1 MGAKPSSISDL
12 QHNPVLQTFTGETAI
27 GEEEE
32 FWEDI
37 LAFSFQAPYNS
48 ADARLLEEATEP
60 ICQRL
65 VGNNLTTRNFVT
77 LVKVFLKRIPDLK
90 DSTKYEDS
98 DFTWQTYN
106 AILLV
111 RSFSKYFIEML
122 PNEDVIRHLGGS
134 VVKSQSDED
143 VSGFTG
149 QVLHCTDCGVI
160 EDLICGL
167 FDVIANVPVS
177 EMTYPIH
184 VEAIN
189 TLLVMLS
196 VQMFDSSAFH
206 SSIFYQVI
214 MNGKCNSSANDL
226 VRVLLKNFIKSDK
239 TPAELTTVTN
249 GGWFSGVWS
258 WFGSQSTSE
267 DDSSLLANQSLLL
280 LLVLV
285 NHCTQDKRKLNP
297 YRHALFNFTNRKLKE
312 NTMDEDNLEKEG
324 DPPFTLHIGMLFTAI
339 CRDLHKDQTTLLLY
353 LLLHRNPS
361 VASFILSRTDIDNLV
376 MPILKLLYNADNHNA
391 HHIYMSLI
399 ILLIL
404 SQDDNFNKSVHE
416 LVIPTIPWY
425 TERVITNITLGGLLV
440 LVVLRT
446 IQYNM
451 TKMRDKYLHT
461 NCLAT
466 LANMSSQFHA
476 LHPYV
481 TQRIVSLY
489 ALLSKKHAKV
499 TELLKQAESGN
510 EQQNA
515 NGAHNSDHLADL
527 AILEEVIRM
536 VLEIINS
543 CVTNTLHHNPNL
555 VYTLL
560 HRRELFAQFRTHPTF
575 QDIIQNIDTVLAFFS
590 ARLEQHPDQT
600 LSVGVVLDVIKQGTL
615 QWPRDRLKKFPEL
628 KFKYVEEEQP
638 EEFFIPYVWSLVYK
652 SSTLYWN
659 PDHIQL
665 FHPESDESG
674 S

>member
-12 QHNPVLQTFTGETAI
+12 QHNPVLQTFTGDTAI

-32 FWEDI
+32 FWQDI

-77 LVKVFLKRIPDLK
+77 LIKVFLKRIPDLK
-90 DSTKYEDS
+90 DTTKCDNS
-98 DFTWQTYN
+98 DFTSESYN

-122 PNEDVIRHLGGS
+122 PNEEVIRHLGGS

-143 VSGFTG
+143 VSDFSG
-149 QVLHCTDCGVI
+149 QVLHCTDCGI
-160 EDLICGL
+160 IGDLICGL
-167 FDVIANVPVS
+167 IDVIVNVPVS
-177 EMTYPIH
+177 EVTYPIH

-196 VQMFDSSAFH
+196 VQMFDSGASH

-214 MNGKCNSSANDL
+214 MKGKCNSSANDL
-226 VRVLLKNFIKSDK
+226 VRVLLKNFIKSEK
-239 TPAELTTVTN
+239 TPAELTRVTN

-258 WFGSQSTSE
+258 WFGSQGTGE
-267 DDSSLLANQSLLL
+267 GDSSLMANQSLLL

-285 NHCTQDKRKLNP
+285 NHCTQDKKKINP
-297 YRHALFNFTNRKLKE
+297 YRHALFYFTNRKLKE
-312 NTMDEDNLEKEG
+312 NMMDQDNLDKEG
-324 DPPFTLHIGMLFTAI
+324 DPPFALHIGMLFSAI

-353 LLLHRNPS
+353 LLLHRNSS

-404 SQDDNFNKSVHE
+404 SQDENFNKSVHE

-510 EQQNA
+510 QQQNA
-515 NGAHNSDHLADL
+515 NEAHNSDHLADL

-590 ARLEQHPDQT
+590 ARLEQHPEQT

>member
-12 QHNPVLQTFTGETAI
+12 QHNPVLQKFTGETAVS
-27 GEEEE
+27 EEDE
-32 FWEDI
+32 FWNEL

-60 ICQRL
+60 ICQKL
-65 VGNNLTTRNFVT
+65 VGNNLQTRNFIA
-77 LVKVFLKRIPDLK
+77 LIKVFLKRIPSLK
-90 DSTKYEDS
+90 DSAKCEDE
-98 DFTWQTYN
+98 DFTWETYN

-111 RSFSKYFIEML
+111 RSFSKYFIEFL
-122 PNEDVIRHLGGS
+122 PNEEVIKQFGGQ
-134 VVKSQSDED
+134 VVKSQANESS
-143 VSGFTG
+143 SGFSE
-149 QVLHCTDCGVI
+149 QVLLCRDCGVI
-160 EDLICGL
+160 EHLVCGL
-167 FDVIANVPVS
+167 TDIIINVPVS
-177 EMTYPIH
+177 DGTYPIH

-189 TLLVMLS
+189 TLLVLLS
-196 VQMFDSSAFH
+196 VQMFDPGASH
-206 SSIFYQVI
+206 SSIFYHVI
-214 MNGKCNSSANDL
+214 MKGGSHISADEL
-226 VRVLLKNFIKSDK
+226 VKVLLKNFIQKEK
-239 TPAELTTVTN
+239 TPSDLIVANN
-249 GGWFSGVWS
+249 GGWFSSVWS
-258 WFGSQSTSE
+258 WFGSQSTDE
-267 DDSSLLANQSLLL
+267 EESSLLATQSLLL

-285 NHCTQDKRKLNP
+285 NHCTQDKKKLNP
-297 YRHALFNFTNRKLKE
+297 YRHALFCFANRKVKDCAAE
-312 NTMDEDNLEKEG
+312 ECDSDQEG
-324 DPPFTLHIGMLFTAI
+324 IPPFTLHIGMLYTAI
-339 CRDLHKDQTTLLLY
+339 CRDFHKDQTTLLLY
-353 LLLHRNPS
+353 LLLHRNPN
-361 VASFILSRTDIDNLV
+361 VAAFILSRTDIDNLV
-376 MPILKLLYNADNHNA
+376 MPILKLLYNADDHNA

-416 LVIPTIPWY
+416 LNIPSIPWY

-499 TELLKQAESGN
+499 MEHIKQTES
-510 EQQNA
+510 NA
-515 NGAHNSDHLADL
+515 STSDEEAHHNDYLADL

-575 QDIIQNIDTVLAFFS
+575 HDIIQNIDTVLSYFS

-600 LSVGVVLDVIKQGTL
+600 LSVSVVLDVIKQGTL
-615 QWPRDRLKKFPEL
+615 KWPRDRLKKFPEL

-665 FHPESDESG
+665 FHPETKETKS
-674 S
+674 

>member
-1 MGAKPSSISDL
+1 MGARPSSISDL
-12 QHNPVLQTFTGETAI
+12 QHNAVLKKLTGELSV
-27 GEEEE
+27 GDDEE
-32 FWEDI
+32 FWDE
-37 LAFSFQAPYNS
+37 LLSFSFRVPYNS

-60 ICQRL
+60 ICQHL
-65 VGNNLTTRNFVT
+65 AQNNLTSKNFIF
-77 LVKVFLKRIPDLK
+77 LVRVLLSRISELKNSDK
-90 DSTKYEDS
+90 AEDS
-98 DFTWQTYN
+98 DFLVQLYN
-106 AILLV
+106 ALLLK
-111 RSFSKYFIEML
+111 RSFCKYFVEML
-122 PNEDVIRHLGGS
+122 PYCGITEDA
-134 VVKSQSDED
+134 
-143 VSGFTG
+143 
-149 QVLHCTDCGVI
+149 
-160 EDLICGL
+160 ICGL
-167 FDVIANVPVS
+167 FDILISIPVNNQ
-177 EMTYPIH
+177 TYALH
-184 VEAIN
+184 VETMN
-189 TLLVMLS
+189 CVLVLLA
-196 VQMFDSSAFH
+196 VQMFDPNASSN
-206 SSIFYQVI
+206 SIFYHTI
-214 MNGKCNSSANDL
+214 MRGKCAKMSGNIVHS
-226 VRVLLKNFIKSDK
+226 LLQNFIQQMP
-239 TPAELTTVTN
+239 TPAEIFIISAGFWWL
-249 GGWFSGVWS
+249 
-258 WFGSQSTSE
+258 FGSQSTEEES
-267 DDSSLLANQSLLL
+267 DPLLANQSLLL

-285 NHCTQDKRKLNP
+285 NHCTQSKKKMNP
-297 YRHALFNFTNRKLKE
+297 YRLALFSFADRQAKASGGKSP
-312 NTMDEDNLEKEG
+312 DEKRRA
-324 DPPFTLHIGMLFTAI
+324 DPPFCINLGLLYTTI
-339 CRDLHKDQTTLLLY
+339 CKGLIKDQTTLLLY
-353 LLLHRNPS
+353 LILHRNPNVS
-361 VASFILSRTDIDNLV
+361 SFILSRTDIDTLV
-376 MPILKLLYNADNHNA
+376 IPILKLLYNAEEQNA

-404 SQDDNFNKSVHE
+404 SQDENFNKSVHE
-416 LVIPTIPWY
+416 LVISNIPWY

-499 TELLKQAESGN
+499 TEHIKQLETTPLVT
-510 EQQNA
+510 E
-515 NGAHNSDHLADL
+515 NGGPDHAAGSHDADSEHYMADL
-527 AILEEVIRM
+527 AILEEVLRM

-615 QWPRDRLKKFPEL
+615 QWPKDRLKKFPEL

-638 EEFFIPYVWSLVYK
+638 EEFFIPYVWFRVQVI
-652 SSTLYWN
+652 N
-659 PDHIQL
+659 PLLEQRSYHAL
-665 FHPESDESG
+665 PARFLT
-674 S
+674 

>member
-12 QHNPVLQTFTGETAI
+12 QHNPVLLKLTGETAVA
-27 GEEEE
+27 ENDE

-65 VGNNLTTRNFVT
+65 VGNNLKTGNFVT
-77 LVKVFLKRIPDLK
+77 LIKMFLKRVPELK
-90 DSTKYEDS
+90 DSAKCEEE
-98 DFTWQTYN
+98 DFTWETYN

-111 RSFSKYFIEML
+111 RSFSKYFIEFL
-122 PNEDVIRHLGGS
+122 PNEEVIRQLGGS
-134 VVKSQSDED
+134 VVKSQGDE
-143 VSGFTG
+143 VSGFTEE
-149 QVLHCTDCGVI
+149 VLHCTDCGVI

-167 FDVIANVPVS
+167 VDVIINVPIS
-177 EMTYPIH
+177 EVTYPIH

-196 VQMFDSSAFH
+196 VQMFDPNASE
-206 SSIFYQVI
+206 SSIFFQVV
-214 MNGKCNSSANDL
+214 MKGKCHSNADDL
-226 VRVLLKNFIKSDK
+226 VKVLLKNFIIKEK
-239 TPAELTTVTN
+239 TPQQLVRVTN

-258 WFGSQSTSE
+258 WFGSQSSDE

-285 NHCTQDKRKLNP
+285 NHCTQGKKKQNP
-297 YRHALFNFTNRKLKE
+297 YRHALFAFKNRKVKE
-312 NTMDEDNLEKEG
+312 SAAAEDSEEDQEG
-324 DPPFTLHIGMLFTAI
+324 TPSFTLNTGMLFTAV

-353 LLLHRNPS
+353 LLLHRNPN
-361 VASFILSRTDIDNLV
+361 VATFILSRTDIDNLV
-376 MPILKLLYNADNHNA
+376 MPILKLLYNPDNHNA

-404 SQDDNFNKSVHE
+404 SQDENFNKSVHE
-416 LVIPTIPWY
+416 LTIASVPWY
-425 TERVITNITLGGLLV
+425 TERAITNITLGGLLV

-499 TELLKQAESGN
+499 MEYIKQDEKNS
-510 EQQNA
+510 QQNGE
-515 NGAHNSDHLADL
+515 GAQHSDHLSDL

-575 QDIIQNIDTVLAFFS
+575 HDIIQNIDTVLAFFS

-665 FHPESDESG
+665 FRPDTEESVS
-674 S
+674 

>member
-12 QHNPVLQTFTGETAI
+12 QHNPILQKFTGETAVV
-27 GEEEE
+27 EEDE
-32 FWEDI
+32 FWDDI
-37 LAFSFQAPYNS
+37 LAFSFHAPYNS

-60 ICQRL
+60 ICQKL
-65 VGNNLTTRNFVT
+65 VGNNLKTSNFVT
-77 LVKVFLKRIPDLK
+77 LIKVFIKRIPDLK
-90 DSTKYEDS
+90 DNTKCEDE
-98 DFTWQTYN
+98 DFTWETYN

-111 RSFSKYFIEML
+111 RSFSKYFIEFL
-122 PNEDVIRHLGGS
+122 PNEEVIKQLGGS
-134 VVKSQSDED
+134 VVKSQVNEN
-143 VSGFTG
+143 VSSFTE
-149 QVLHCTDCGVI
+149 QVLHCTDFSVI

-167 FDVIANVPVS
+167 VDVIINVPVS
-177 EMTYPIH
+177 GLTYPIH

-189 TLLVMLS
+189 TLLVLLS
-196 VQMFDSSAFH
+196 VQMFDPGASH

-214 MNGKCNSSANDL
+214 MKGRCHASADGL
-226 VRVLLKNFIKSDK
+226 VRVLLKNFIKREK
-239 TPAELTTVTN
+239 TPPELTTVAN
-249 GGWFSGVWS
+249 GGWFSSVWS
-258 WFGSQSTSE
+258 WFGSNSTDDD
-267 DDSSLLANQSLLL
+267 DDSSLLANQSSLL

-285 NHCTQDKRKLNP
+285 NHCTQDKKKMNP
-297 YRHALFNFTNRKLKE
+297 YRHALFSFTNRKVK
-312 NTMDEDNLEKEG
+312 DSAAEDGDSEQEG
-324 DPPFTLHIGMLFTAI
+324 TPPFTLHMGMLYTAI

-353 LLLHRNPS
+353 LLLHRNS
-361 VASFILSRTDIDNLV
+361 NVASFILSRTDIDNLV
-376 MPILKLLYNADNHNA
+376 MPILKLLYNADDHNA

-416 LVIPTIPWY
+416 LVISSIPWY

-466 LANMSSQFHA
+466 LANMSSHFHA

-499 TELLKQAESGN
+499 MEHIKQAESN
-510 EQQNA
+510 PQDSTH
-515 NGAHNSDHLADL
+515 GARHSDYLSDL

-575 QDIIQNIDTVLAFFS
+575 HDIIQNIDTVLAFFS

-665 FHPESDESG
+665 FHPESQET
-674 S
+674 

>member
-12 QHNPVLQTFTGETAI
+12 QHNPVLQVFTGETAVA
-27 GEEEE
+27 EDDE
-32 FWEDI
+32 FWDDI

-60 ICQRL
+60 ICQKL
-65 VGNNLTTRNFVT
+65 VANNLKSRNFLT
-77 LVKVFLKRIPDLK
+77 LIKVFLKRIPSLK
-90 DSTKYEDS
+90 DGTKNDDEA
-98 DFTWQTYN
+98 FMWEMYN

-111 RSFSKYFIEML
+111 RSFSKYFIEFL
-122 PNEDVIRHLGGS
+122 PNEEVIKQFGGEA
-134 VVKSQSDED
+134 VKTEGDES
-143 VSGFTG
+143 VSGFTE
-149 QVLHCTDCGVI
+149 QVSHYRDCGVI
-160 EDLICGL
+160 EELFCELI
-167 FDVIANVPVS
+167 DVIINVPVR
-177 EMTYPIH
+177 EGTYPIH

-189 TLLVMLS
+189 TLLVLLS
-196 VQMFDSSAFH
+196 VQMFDPRASH
-206 SSIFYQVI
+206 NSIFYQVI
-214 MNGKCNSSANDL
+214 LKRGGQNCGHDL
-226 VRVLLKNFIKSDK
+226 VRILLKNFISKEK
-239 TPAELTTVTN
+239 TPPELTAANT
-249 GGWFSGVWS
+249 GGWFSSVWS
-258 WFGSQSTSE
+258 WFGSQSSE
-267 DDSSLLANQSLLL
+267 DEDLSLLANQSLLL

-285 NHCTQDKRKLNP
+285 NHCTQDKQQLNP
-297 YRHALFNFTNRKLKE
+297 YRHALFSFANRNVKDTVTEDGESDKE
-312 NTMDEDNLEKEG
+312 CA
-324 DPPFTLHIGMLFTAI
+324 PPFTLHIGMLYTAI
-339 CRDLHKDQTTLLLY
+339 CTDLHKDQTTLLLY
-353 LLLHRNPS
+353 LLLHRNPNVS
-361 VASFILSRTDIDNLV
+361 TFILSKTDIDNLV

-416 LVIPTIPWY
+416 LTIPSIPWY
-425 TERVITNITLGGLLV
+425 KERVITNITLGGLLV

-499 TELLKQAESGN
+499 MELIKQTEGRTS
-510 EQQNA
+510 A
-515 NGAHNSDHLADL
+515 NTQEGQHNDHLADL

-575 QDIIQNIDTVLAFFS
+575 HDIIQNIDTVLSFFS
-590 ARLEQHPDQT
+590 ARLEEHPDQT

-615 QWPRDRLKKFPEL
+615 KWPRERLKKFPEL

-652 SSTLYWN
+652 SSSMYWN

-665 FHPESDESG
+665 FHPESEETKF
-674 S
+674 

>member
-12 QHNPVLQTFTGETAI
+12 QHNPVLQTFTGDTAI

-32 FWEDI
+32 FWQDI

-77 LVKVFLKRIPDLK
+77 LIKVFLKRIPDLK
-90 DSTKYEDS
+90 DSTKCDNS
-98 DFTWQTYN
+98 DFTSESYN

-122 PNEDVIRHLGGS
+122 PNEEVIRHLGGS

-143 VSGFTG
+143 VSGFSG
-149 QVLHCTDCGVI
+149 QVLHCTDCGII

-167 FDVIANVPVS
+167 IDVIVNVPVS
-177 EMTYPIH
+177 EVTYPIH

-196 VQMFDSSAFH
+196 VQMFDSGASH

-214 MNGKCNSSANDL
+214 MKGKCNSSANDL
-226 VRVLLKNFIKSDK
+226 VRVLLKNFIKSEK
-239 TPAELTTVTN
+239 TPAELTRVTN

-258 WFGSQSTSE
+258 WFGSQGTSE
-267 DDSSLLANQSLLL
+267 GDSSLMANQSLLL

-285 NHCTQDKRKLNP
+285 NHCTQDKKKINP
-297 YRHALFNFTNRKLKE
+297 YRHALFYFTNRKLKE
-312 NTMDEDNLEKEG
+312 NMMDQDNLDKEG
-324 DPPFTLHIGMLFTAI
+324 DPPFTLHIGMLFSAI

-353 LLLHRNPS
+353 LLLHRNSS

-404 SQDDNFNKSVHE
+404 SQDENFNKSVHE

-510 EQQNA
+510 QQQNA
-515 NGAHNSDHLADL
+515 NEAHNSDHLADL

-590 ARLEQHPDQT
+590 ARLEQHPEQT

>member
-12 QHNPVLQTFTGETAI
+12 QHNPVLQKFTGETTI
-27 GEEEE
+27 GEEDE

-48 ADARLLEEATEP
+48 ADARLLEEATEL
-60 ICQRL
+60 ICQKL
-65 VGNNLTTRNFVT
+65 VGNNLKTSNFVT
-77 LVKVFLKRIPDLK
+77 LIKVFLKRIPDLK
-90 DSTKYEDS
+90 DSNKCEDE
-98 DFTWQTYN
+98 DFTWETYN

-111 RSFSKYFIEML
+111 RSFSKYFIEFL
-122 PNEDVIRHLGGS
+122 PNEEVIRQLGGS
-134 VVKSQSDED
+134 VVKSQGDEEG
-143 VSGFTG
+143 SGFTE
-149 QVLHCTDCGVI
+149 QVLHCTDCGII

-167 FDVIANVPVS
+167 VDVIINVPISAV
-177 EMTYPIH
+177 TYPIH

-189 TLLVMLS
+189 TLLVVLS
-196 VQMFDSSAFH
+196 VQMFDPGASH

-214 MNGKCNSSANDL
+214 MKGKCHTSADDL
-226 VRVLLKNFIKSDK
+226 VRVLLKNFIKREK
-239 TPAELTTVTN
+239 TPPELTRVNN

-258 WFGSQSTSE
+258 WFGSQSSDE
-267 DDSSLLANQSLLL
+267 DDSSLLGNQSLLL

-285 NHCTQDKRKLNP
+285 NHCTQDKKKLNP
-297 YRHALFNFTNRKLKE
+297 YRHALFAFKNRKLKE
-312 NTMDEDNLEKEG
+312 SAAEDDDEDKEG
-324 DPPFTLHIGMLFTAI
+324 TPSFTLNIGMLFSAV

-353 LLLHRNPS
+353 LLLHRNPN
-361 VASFILSRTDIDNLV
+361 VATFILSRTDIDNLV
-376 MPILKLLYNADNHNA
+376 MPILKLLYSADDHNA

-404 SQDDNFNKSVHE
+404 SQDENFNKSVHE
-416 LVIPTIPWY
+416 LIIPSIPWY

-499 TELLKQAESGN
+499 MEHIKQAESN
-510 EQQNA
+510 SQENA
-515 NGAHNSDHLADL
+515 EGTHHSDHLSDL

-575 QDIIQNIDTVLAFFS
+575 HDIIQNIDTVLAFFS

-665 FHPESDESG
+665 FHPDTGETG

>member
-1 MGAKPSSISDL
+1 
-12 QHNPVLQTFTGETAI
+12 
-27 GEEEE
+27 
-32 FWEDI
+32 
-37 LAFSFQAPYNS
+37 
-48 ADARLLEEATEP
+48 
-60 ICQRL
+60 
-65 VGNNLTTRNFVT
+65 
-77 LVKVFLKRIPDLK
+77 
-90 DSTKYEDS
+90 
-98 DFTWQTYN
+98 
-106 AILLV
+106 
-111 RSFSKYFIEML
+111 
-122 PNEDVIRHLGGS
+122 
-134 VVKSQSDED
+134 
-143 VSGFTG
+143 
-149 QVLHCTDCGVI
+149 
-160 EDLICGL
+160 
-167 FDVIANVPVS
+167 
-177 EMTYPIH
+177 
-184 VEAIN
+184 
-189 TLLVMLS
+189 
-196 VQMFDSSAFH
+196 
-206 SSIFYQVI
+206 
-214 MNGKCNSSANDL
+214 
-226 VRVLLKNFIKSDK
+226 
-239 TPAELTTVTN
+239 
-249 GGWFSGVWS
+249 
-258 WFGSQSTSE
+258 
-267 DDSSLLANQSLLL
+267 
-280 LLVLV
+280 
-285 NHCTQDKRKLNP
+285 
-297 YRHALFNFTNRKLKE
+297 
-312 NTMDEDNLEKEG
+312 
-324 DPPFTLHIGMLFTAI
+324 
-339 CRDLHKDQTTLLLY
+339 
-353 LLLHRNPS
+353 
-361 VASFILSRTDIDNLV
+361 

-416 LVIPTIPWY
+416 LTIPSIPWY
-425 TERVITNITLGGLLV
+425 KERVITNITLGGLLV

-499 TELLKQAESGN
+499 MELIKQTEGRTS
-510 EQQNA
+510 A
-515 NGAHNSDHLADL
+515 NTQEGQHTDHLADL

-575 QDIIQNIDTVLAFFS
+575 HDIIQNIDTVLSFFS
-590 ARLEQHPDQT
+590 ARLEEHPDQT

-615 QWPRDRLKKFPEL
+615 KWPRERLKKFPEL

-652 SSTLYWN
+652 SSSMYWN

-665 FHPESDESG
+665 FHPESEETKF
-674 S
+674 